1 MPGNEVGKILDA
13 YHPLHKG
20 LSQVAYLA
28 HGRGNKSCYNAE
40 PQRQRGYKVE
50 EKIINQYSGYDGGEG
65 AAYASFNSLV
75 GADRWGHL
83 VLAEKHSAKEGKTV
97 AHPGGQAGK
106 YKRLHPNIAYTDAH
120 YYCKEKTG
128 ITETGQG
135 EKRALA
141 AHFLVNDAGKQGK
154 IQAEDKHGDIYQ
166 HVCFKENAEGMKHK
180 ISEHHPESAGRI
192 KLFHVLAIFIG
203 AQSTRYSKEDDA
215 AYRRQKDT
223 GKSDHQHPISC
234 SGENQGQVF

>member
-1 MPGNEVGKILDA
+1 MMEERAPHM
-13 YHPLHKG
+13 HPSTVLLG
-20 LSQVAYLA
+20 LTAGATLCLPKSIPPKRAKLSHTQV
-28 HGRGNKSCYNAE
+28 
-40 PQRQRGYKVE
+40 
-50 EKIINQYSGYDGGEG
+50 D
-65 AAYASFNSLV
+65 
-75 GADRWGHL
+75 
-83 VLAEKHSAKEGKTV
+83 
-97 AHPGGQAGK
+97 
-106 YKRLHPNIAYTDAH
+106 HPNIAYTDAH

-215 AYRRQKDT
+215 AYRRQQDT
-223 GKSDHQHPISC
+223 GKSDHQHYNCRNNSFLQLLSFFL
-234 SGENQGQVF
+234 SGYKKFFNFF